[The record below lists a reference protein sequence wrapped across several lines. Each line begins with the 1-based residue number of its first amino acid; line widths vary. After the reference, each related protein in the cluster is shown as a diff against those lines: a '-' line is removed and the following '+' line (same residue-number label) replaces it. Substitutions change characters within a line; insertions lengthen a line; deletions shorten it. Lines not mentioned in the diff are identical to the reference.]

1 MTQQPPSGRA
11 IAVPNVEIYTEQD
24 GSQVV
29 AFGSEA
35 HYKAGEGRL
44 SLIGSP
50 FLKTTEGELRGEKVV
65 YDQKD
70 KKLRASGKWKMI
82 LNAESIR
89 QMRGKPE

>member
-1 MTQQPPSGRA
+1 MRFKGSKLTYDKKSNVVRLIGD
-11 IAVPNVEIYTEQD
+11 PNVEIYTEQD

-50 FLKTTEGELRGEKVV
+50 FLKTTEGELRG
-65 YDQKD
+65 
-70 KKLRASGKWKMI
+70 
-82 LNAESIR
+82 
-89 QMRGKPE
+89 